1 MALIKNKKEF
11 IGAVAT
17 IVGADMGIQ
26 DLVFPK
32 ARPRRTKLIE
42 YDYATIEGASASYHS
57 FAETAQVVE
66 KDGKST
72 ITLAPINFN
81 ESISKDEIDANA
93 SKFGENEYGDGSID
107 AVTES
112 ALNGVGKLALRAMI
126 GTKRAMYEA
135 LTTHKITGGYK
146 GANGVE
152 DIVFNTPT
160 ANKQVLTN
168 TGSEVYWNTI
178 ATAKP
183 VDNLYSAYEAMIIKP
198 SFVIM
203 NSTDYGYFYDNAQVL
218 TADNSS
224 TGTKKNYTLNEN
236 RDPEADFFKAGTLQH
251 KDMML
256 DVYVERGTY
265 KDAVGSDV
273 KFLLN
278 SFVILGSRGQASTE
292 FGGIPVAKNGGV
304 TNISA
309 EIDVEE
315 LITSNPPVHE
325 LVHRTAPLP
334 LLKNG
339 NAFYSMK
346 VTA

>member
-1 MALIKNKKEF
+1 MALIKNKKSF

-32 ARPRRTKLIE
+32 ARPRNTKLIE
-42 YDYATIEGASASYHS
+42 FDYATVEGASADYHS
-57 FAETAQVVE
+57 FAETARVVE

-93 SKFGENEYGDGSID
+93 IKFGENEYGDGAID

-146 GANGVE
+146 GSNGVE
-152 DIVFNTPT
+152 DIVFNTP
-160 ANKQVLTN
+160 AGNLQVLTN
-168 TGSEVYWNTI
+168 TGSEIYWNTI

-183 VDNLYSAYEAMIIKP
+183 LDNLYSAYEAMIIKP
-198 SFVIM
+198 SFVVM
-203 NSTDYGYFYDNAQVL
+203 NSTDYGYFYDNAQIL

-224 TGTKKNYTLNEN
+224 TGTKKNYTLNES
-236 RDPEADFFKAGTLQH
+236 RDAEADFFKAGTVQH

-265 KDAVGSDV
+265 KSSAGADV

-278 SFVILGSRGQASTE
+278 SFVVLGSRGQASTE

-304 TNISA
+304 SNISA

-334 LLKNG
+334 LIKNG